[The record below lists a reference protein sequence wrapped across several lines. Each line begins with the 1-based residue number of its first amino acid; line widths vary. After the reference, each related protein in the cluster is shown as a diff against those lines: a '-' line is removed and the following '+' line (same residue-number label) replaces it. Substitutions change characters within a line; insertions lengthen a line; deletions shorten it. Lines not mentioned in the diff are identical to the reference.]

1 MTRRRNYRNRILG
14 LVIIFAAISTFTF
27 IKNINNRQTVDAYS
41 LERFDP
47 GYIISDYV
55 MGDYN
60 SMTEEEIQ
68 AFLTSK
74 NNCSNTNYEYYQ
86 YLSQNPNYQWH
97 WKDDHFVC
105 LSEELFGDG
114 EIIGE
119 GETAAHIIWQ
129 AAQDYQVNPKVLIVL
144 IEKET
149 SLITDKIPNNG
160 DYRKATGYGCPDF
173 AACSEKYYGFKNQ
186 VRNAANLFHTVLTGG
201 WTNYPLGVNY
211 IQYNPHSECGGSEV
225 DIKSLATSA
234 LYRYTPYQPN
244 EGALAAGYGTAYC
257 GAYGNRNFY
266 LYFGDWF
273 GDPTITKAFVKV
285 ETPRYMVTI
294 KDTTPVN
301 PFTSE
306 DSDLTVEAGT
316 IIKFATKI
324 KLDDDTWCIRSQEDT
339 DKDAELCIKRTDLD
353 EIEIEKMDI
362 PKTAQEKTIK
372 NGAKKINVRTG
383 EVIRTYQEALV
394 RTFPIRINTNS
405 KTYYITEYE
414 YKEGNPEIGFVEDD
428 IEDIVYEDVI
438 TPRYMTVTKDTEFV
452 VPQTQEGKTKIP
464 QGAIFMMTTKIKD
477 QKGKWC
483 IRPDEQTENYINE
496 CIKREYLDEVN
507 PFIEVV
513 TPRRMQTINETKLI
527 NPYTLEEEKKIEKN
541 SILMMTT
548 KIIDQEGKWCIRAE
562 KDSEQKN
569 NLCIPRE
576 SLDEVEEYMEV
587 VTPREMR
594 VINDTTFINPQTQ
607 EKEGIIKKGSVLMMT
622 TKIIDKKGGWCIR
635 TEEYTN
641 KEMNLCIPRTD
652 LDNI

>member
-27 IKNINNRQTVDAYS
+27 IKNINDRQTVDAYS

-119 GETAAHIIWQ
+119 GEPAAHIIWQ

-186 VRNAANLFHTVLTGG
+186 VRNAASLFHTVLTGG

-273 GDPTITKAFVKV
+273 GDPLFDGWENMSI
-285 ETPRYMVTI
+285 PRYLTDSTTNEVKYYTVKRKI
-294 KDTTPVN
+294 GDTVCLGVDVKETSCVDFANLKEVEWKWEDMITP
-301 PFTSE
+301 
-306 DSDLTVEAGT
+306 
-316 IIKFATKI
+316 KYY
-324 KLDDDTWCIRSQEDT
+324 KL
-339 DKDAELCIKRTDLD
+339 DKDAQTIRVTMQDAEIVTEENMYFVKKTSLPDGKLCLLPEVSSDWCAVFDTLKEASWPKQAMLYTRNLIAAEDTELFDPITR
-353 EIEIEKMDI
+353 EKY
-362 PKTAQEKTIK
+362 KTIK
-372 NGAKKINVRTG
+372 KGDKFYFIEKYTLADSKQCLIPRDEKGCIYEENLAEDWQEMEVPREMEFIKETYKIQSITGERNYDLKIDQGLIRRFVERMKKGDEWCLRTEYDLTHQNNSCILQSELKETWNYLEKHETFTVTEKTNKINVYSSEDG
-383 EVIRTYQEALV
+383 MAVDAGIV
-394 RTFPIRINTNS
+394 RNFTS
-405 KTYYITEYE
+405 KQYAFGKSEWCYRTEY
-414 YKEGNPEIGFVEDD
+414 
-428 IEDIVYEDVI
+428 
-438 TPRYMTVTKDTEFV
+438 DTELSADNCILESKLK
-452 VPQTQEGKTKIP
+452 QSTQ
-464 QGAIFMMTTKIKD
+464 
-477 QKGKWC
+477 
-483 IRPDEQTENYINE
+483 
-496 CIKREYLDEVN
+496 
-507 PFIEVV
+507 
-513 TPRRMQTINETKLI
+513 
-527 NPYTLEEEKKIEKN
+527 
-541 SILMMTT
+541 
-548 KIIDQEGKWCIRAE
+548 
-562 KDSEQKN
+562 
-569 NLCIPRE
+569 
-576 SLDEVEEYMEV
+576 
-587 VTPREMR
+587 
-594 VINDTTFINPQTQ
+594 
-607 EKEGIIKKGSVLMMT
+607 
-622 TKIIDKKGGWCIR
+622 
-635 TEEYTN
+635 
-641 KEMNLCIPRTD
+641 
-652 LDNI
+652 